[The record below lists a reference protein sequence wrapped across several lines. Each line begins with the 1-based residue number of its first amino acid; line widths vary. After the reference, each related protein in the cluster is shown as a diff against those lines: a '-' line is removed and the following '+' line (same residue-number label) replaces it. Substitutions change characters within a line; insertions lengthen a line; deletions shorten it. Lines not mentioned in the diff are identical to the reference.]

1 MKMKNM
7 LIGGMSLALV
17 ACISV
22 GGTLA
27 YLTANDGALTNNFEF
42 SKDGITLDL
51 WENASDVA
59 GSDVATKK
67 EIGKVD
73 GVNATDTGFAYKNVI
88 PGATYLK
95 DVNITIGEKTVYDTI
110 VFVQIDAPTNVSVN
124 YDEVTGVGSN
134 GWTLLTGEVS
144 EGVNVPDNTYYKV
157 WKTTDSS
164 KNLDLFQH
172 VTINNGVTSS
182 TGVNGNL
189 GDVKIQVKGIQA
201 YGFVSA
207 SGTLDNASAL
217 NAYKQAGAYQS

>member
-17 ACISV
+17 ACISI

-27 YLTANDGALTNNFEF
+27 YLTANDGALTNSFEF

-59 GSDVATKK
+59 GSDVATKI

-73 GVNATDTGFAYKNVI
+73 GANKTDTGFAYKNVI

-124 YDEVTGVGSN
+124 YSEVTGEGSN

-144 EGVNVPDNTYYKV
+144 DGVPVPSHTYYKV
-157 WKTTDSS
+157 WKTTDTS

-182 TGVNGNL
+182 TDENGGL
-189 GDVKIQVKGIQA
+189 GNVKIQVKGIQA
-201 YGFVSA
+201 YGFVNE

-217 NAYKQAGAYQS
+217 NAYQQAGAYQS